1 MLATWKTMAF
11 VGIRDVEQ
19 ARAFYSGTL
28 GLKLLEDTPYALV
41 YDANGVMLR
50 VTKVPKLTPAGF
62 TVLGWEV
69 PDIEEAVT
77 TLTAGGVQFS
87 RFDGIEQDARG
98 VWNAPG
104 GAKVAWFEDPD
115 HNILSVSQH

>member
-1 MLATWKTMAF
+1 MAF

-50 VTKVPKLTPAGF
+50 VTRVPKLTPAGF

-69 PDIEEAVT
+69 PDIDEAVT
-77 TLTAGGVQFS
+77 TLAAAGVRFS
-87 RFDGIEQDARG
+87 RFDGLEQDARS
-98 VWNAPG
+98 VWSAPG

>member
-1 MLATWKTMAF
+1 MAF

-50 VTKVPKLTPAGF
+50 VTRVPKLTPAGF

-69 PDIEEAVT
+69 PDIDEAVT
-77 TLTAGGVQFS
+77 TLAAAGVRFS
-87 RFDGIEQDARG
+87 RFDGLEQDARG
-98 VWNAPG
+98 VWSAPG